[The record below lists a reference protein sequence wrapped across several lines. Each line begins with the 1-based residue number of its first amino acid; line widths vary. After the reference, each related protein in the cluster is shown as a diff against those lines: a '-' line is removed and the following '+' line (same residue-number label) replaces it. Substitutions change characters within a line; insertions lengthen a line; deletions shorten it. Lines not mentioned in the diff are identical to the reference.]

1 MVQTNYEMKKNNT
14 LKVFKALKERGALS
28 RREIESVTGLSWGTV
43 SAITNEL
50 LSRGFI
56 VAQKESFGAGRPPS
70 VLTFSETEY
79 LLLGIDVNS
88 VGICFN
94 VVNLG
99 GKTVYSEFFPVVSR
113 KKDDVLSLLEERA
126 ENVLKT
132 YEKILSVSVAM
143 QGKID
148 RDKGV
153 SERTNFFENWK
164 DVPLVDFFKNRFS
177 LPAYLYHDPEC
188 LLTFHVNEDQRIKDL
203 KNGLVVRIDD
213 GIGMA
218 QTIGNTLYETE
229 TGGAC
234 ELGHTVVVPNG
245 EPCVCGKKGCLEA
258 YSSLRGMKRL
268 YVGDTNLDSDE
279 MLRWLQLNGENAL
292 KIREQATS
300 YLGMAIAN
308 LFTLF
313 SPSFILIDGIVADKI
328 DGFYDEIKEKTK
340 EFLHA
345 DDCPLFKARHKRDA
359 AAIGACLLTIEKR
372 LEEIIFPND

>member
-14 LKVFKALKERGALS
+14 LKVFKALKEKGALS

-43 SAITNEL
+43 SAVTNEL
-50 LSRGFI
+50 LSRGF
-56 VAQKESFGAGRPPS
+56 VAAQKESSGTGRPPS
-70 VLTFSETEY
+70 VLTLSETEY

-113 KKDDVLSLLEERA
+113 KKDDVLALLEERT
-126 ENVLKT
+126 EKILKT
-132 YEKILSVSVAM
+132 YGKILSVNLSM
-143 QGKID
+143 QGKIN
-148 RDKGV
+148 RNQGV
-153 SERTNFFENWK
+153 SERTNFFKDWK
-164 DVPLVDFFKNRFS
+164 NVPLVDFFKKRFS
-177 LPAYLYHDPEC
+177 LTAYLYHDPEC
-188 LLTFHVNEDQRIKDL
+188 LLTFHINEDSRIKDL

-218 QTIGNTLYETE
+218 QTIENTLYETE
-229 TGGAC
+229 AGSAC

-258 YSSLRGMKRL
+258 YSSLRGMKRSYL
-268 YVGDTNLDSDE
+268 KRVGE
-279 MLRWLQLNGENAL
+279 EFNGEDIIGLL
-292 KIREQATS
+292 KTDNENIRDIREKATS

-313 SPSFILIDGIVADKI
+313 SPSFILIDGIAADKI
-328 DGFYDEIKEKTK
+328 DGFYDEIKCKTK
-340 EFLHA
+340 EFLHTEE
-345 DDCPLFKARHKRDA
+345 CPLFKALHKRDA

-372 LEEIIFPND
+372 LEDFVFP